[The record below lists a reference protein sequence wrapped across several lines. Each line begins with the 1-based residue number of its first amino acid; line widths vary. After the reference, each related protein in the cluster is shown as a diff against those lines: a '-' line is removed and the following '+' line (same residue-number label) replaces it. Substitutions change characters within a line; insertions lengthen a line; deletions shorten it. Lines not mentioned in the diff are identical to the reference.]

1 MAKKVT
7 QFACNVCGATFPKWS
22 GRCDNCGSWD
32 SLIEETKPN
41 VKISNSLQK
50 AGSGLGTPL
59 QLQTLSDTSE
69 PPPRISTKIN
79 EFDRAIGGGIVPGSA
94 ILVGGDPGIGK
105 STLLLQAATKMGQEQ
120 NIIYFSGEEAI
131 EQIRLRAKRLGLL
144 SPHLKLASTGHMG
157 DILATMEL
165 EQPTM
170 VVIDSIQTVYMPDLD
185 SAPGTVSQVRTAA
198 HALVDAAKR
207 LNIAVVI
214 VGHVTK
220 EGQIAG
226 PRMLEHMVDAV
237 IYFEGERNHQFR
249 ILRSVKNRFGATDE
263 IGVFEMGELGLIEVE
278 NPSALFLSDSDIEA
292 SGTAIY
298 AGLEGSRPLLVEV
311 QTLLAPSNYGTP
323 RRAVVG
329 ADSAR
334 LNMIMA
340 VLESRCGLNLA
351 NMDVY
356 VNITGGLK
364 INEPGADLA
373 IAAALVSAATDKP
386 IGKDTVVFGEIGL
399 SGEIRAVSQ
408 PEKRLNEAA
417 RLGFINAF
425 MPVPRKTKNTKAAKS
440 DIKVAKKFKTI
451 FSFVQE
457 FGYKEK

>member
-1 MAKKVT
+1 MAKKAT
-7 QFACNVCGATFPKWS
+7 HFACDICGATFPKWS
-22 GRCDNCGSWD
+22 GRCENCGTWD
-32 SLIEETKPN
+32 SLIEETKPAA
-41 VKISNSLQK
+41 KISANLQK
-50 AGSGLGTPL
+50 AGGGIGTPL
-59 QLQTLSDTSE
+59 RLQTLADTSE
-69 PPPRISTKIN
+69 PPARISTKIN
-79 EFDRAIGGGIVPGSA
+79 ELDRAIGGGIVPGSA

-105 STLLLQAATKMGQEQ
+105 STLLLQAATKMGQDQ

-131 EQIRLRAKRLGLL
+131 EQIRLRAKRLGLN
-144 SPHLKLASTGHMG
+144 SPQLKLASTGHMG

-165 EQPTM
+165 EQPVM
-170 VVIDSIQTVYMPDLD
+170 VVIDSIQTVYMPELD

-198 HALVDAAKR
+198 HALVDMAKR

-226 PRMLEHMVDAV
+226 PRILEHMVDAV
-237 IYFEGERNHQFR
+237 LYFEGERNHQFR
-249 ILRSVKNRFGATDE
+249 ILRGVKNRFGATDE
-263 IGVFEMGELGLIEVE
+263 IGVFEMGELGLTEVE

-311 QTLLAPSNYGTP
+311 QTLLAPSSYGTP

-329 ADSAR
+329 ADSSR

-340 VLESRCGLNLA
+340 VLEARCGLSLS

-364 INEPGADLA
+364 ISEPGADLA
-373 IAAALVSAATDKP
+373 IAAALISAATDKP
-386 IGKDTVVFGEIGL
+386 IGKETVIFGEVGL
-399 SGEIRAVSQ
+399 SGEVRAVSQ
-408 PEKRLNEAA
+408 PDKRLNEAA
-417 RLGFINAF
+417 RLGFTTAY
-425 MPVPRKTKNTKAAKS
+425 MPYPRKKESMVKEGGN
-440 DIKVAKKFKTI
+440 IKKLKKFKNI
-451 FSFVQE
+451 VSLMNE
-457 FGYKEK
+457 FGYSDG